1 MSPVFRAMLL
11 VAFTLW
17 KASRKVM
24 GVTCKKSIQYFA
36 WYSGENLEDPG
47 RRTKCCKLNPCKQF
61 SILKIAEESY
71 MYT

>member
-1 MSPVFRAMLL
+1 
-11 VAFTLW
+11 
-17 KASRKVM
+17 M